1 MCWVSFRVEDLH
13 DLRKHIHIDR
23 NMIFLWRE
31 KKFMY
36 WMPFRVNP
44 IRPRGGGFICP
55 PPAMFLH
62 ISLQIH
68 VQARWKNLTSPN
80 YKFGRGQYAFYP
92 VKLSRFA
99 EKKWCSSETPEFLRG
114 DPYELGRR
122 PLQPMKIYKSQL
134 LSRGVLV
141 IQTSW
146 ICLNM
151 AKHS

>member
-1 MCWVSFRVEDLH
+1 MCWVSFRFEDLD

-23 NMIFLWRE
+23 NMIFYEERKSSCVECHSELTLLGL
-31 KKFMY
+31 
-36 WMPFRVNP
+36 
-44 IRPRGGGFICP
+44 GGGAYMP
-55 PPAMFLH
+55 PSGHVFAHMFAN
-62 ISLQIH
+62 I

-80 YKFGRGQYAFYP
+80 YKFGKGQFAFYP

-99 EKKWCSSETPEFLRG
+99 EKNDVCQKHPNFLGG
-114 DPYELGRR
+114 DSYVLGRR
-122 PLQPMKIYKSQL
+122 PLRPMKIYKSQS

-146 ICLNM
+146 ICLNK